1 VAAAARG
8 QAEALPVLLRFFA
21 IPLAAVSCFLLFLHL
36 GFPYDRLAGRIAEQ
50 LGRATQSEIRILE
63 LAPRLSLRGPGLD
76 AIGVTAIPRTGSP
89 IQLERAFL
97 RPAWSAAWLRGAPA
111 LHLDL
116 TGVELAALPLASA
129 LPGVSLRGQ
138 AEIGLDLVLGGEAPE
153 GSSRFDAR
161 DGSLELPG
169 LPVPLPFTRFE
180 GELRYGGESLVELEN
195 ATLSGPLVS
204 LLASGTLGRG
214 ASVETS
220 PLLLDLEITAQPD
233 LRAPLEAAGIT
244 LAPDGTRKLQLT
256 GTPASPEI
264 R

>member
-1 VAAAARG
+1 MAAARRS
-8 QAEALPVLLRFFA
+8 QAEALPVLLRFCA
-21 IPLAAVSCFLLFLHL
+21 IPLAAGSCFLFFLHL
-36 GFPYDRLAGRIAEQ
+36 GFPYHRLADRIAER
-50 LGRATQSEIRILE
+50 LGRATQSEVRIAE
-63 LAPRLSLRGPGLD
+63 LAPRFSLRGPGL
-76 AIGVTAIPRTGSP
+76 AAVGVTAIPRAGSR

-97 RPAWSAAWLRGAPA
+97 RPAWSAAWLRGDLA

-116 TGVELAALPLASA
+116 TGVELATLPLAAA
-129 LPGVSLRGQ
+129 LPGASMRGE
-138 AEIGLDLVLGGEAPE
+138 AEIGLDLVLGQESSE

-169 LPVPLPFTRFE
+169 LPVPLPFTRFA

-204 LLASGTLGRG
+204 LLASGKLGRG

-220 PLLLDLEITAQPD
+220 PLLLDLEIAAQPG
-233 LRAPLEAAGIT
+233 LRAPLEAAGIA
-244 LAPDGTRKLQLT
+244 LAPDGKRKLQVT
-256 GTPASPEI
+256 GTPARPEI